1 MYPNFVNI
9 TIVICSLHFVIVF
22 CVIFL
27 LGAIKSLCYVMLC
40 YVMCA
45 YAREC
50 ECVFLYVCVSA
61 LICACVLICMGM
73 AACYMLINVIS
84 YTFEYSNIIQ
94 VVVG

>member
-1 MYPNFVNI
+1 
-9 TIVICSLHFVIVF
+9 
-22 CVIFL
+22 
-27 LGAIKSLCYVMLC
+27 MLC

-84 YTFEYSNIIQ
+84 YTFAYRDII
-94 VVVG
+94 